1 MQTIAAQGVGSDD
14 LHVMGSGY
22 GTDNHEQATASTIRV
37 IFGLRHVKCC
47 ASEACF
53 PYVVYFLIE
62 QAEALSPE

>member
-37 IFGLRHVKCC
+37 IFGLRHVKRC

-53 PYVVYFLIE
+53 PYLV
-62 QAEALSPE
+62 